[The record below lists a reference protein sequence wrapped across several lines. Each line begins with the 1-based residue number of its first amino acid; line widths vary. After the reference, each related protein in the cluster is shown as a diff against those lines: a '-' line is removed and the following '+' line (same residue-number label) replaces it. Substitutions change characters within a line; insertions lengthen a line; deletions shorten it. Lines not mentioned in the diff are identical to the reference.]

1 MPKALLLE
9 NIHPDAAKSLRDH
22 GFEVETMKGALS
34 EDELIDALD
43 GVDLVGVRS
52 KTNVTA
58 RVLDARPT
66 LSAIGCFC
74 IGTNQVD
81 LAHAGKRG
89 IAVFNAPYSNTRSV
103 VELVICDII
112 CLMRRIPAHT
122 HHIKHGLWDKSASG
136 SHEVRG
142 KTLGIIGYGNIG
154 SQLSVL
160 AEALGMRVVFYDIE
174 EKLALG
180 NAHRCDT
187 LNELLEQSDA
197 VTLHVFPVEPK
208 KSGDPFET
216 SLSNEDN
223 MILTPHIGGSTL
235 EAQESIGHFVSQRL
249 EDYWFKGSTSL
260 SVNLPQINLGEC
272 KGVCRIAHLHDN
284 LPGVL
289 AHVNH
294 VLGEENINVS
304 FQSLSTEGELG
315 YVVTDV
321 AQKPSAATLEAL
333 RNIEG
338 TIRMRVIS

>member
-142 KTLGIIGYGNIG
+142 KTLGIIDKNINWLGDERFALGCIILILLTTSVGQPIVLYVSALGNVDQSIVEAAEVDGANDFQCFWKIKWPAIMPTTLYILVITTINSFQCFALIQLLTSGGPNHSTDTIMYYIYYTAFKLYRYGYGNAMG
-154 SQLSVL
+154 VVL
-160 AEALGMRVVFYDIE
+160 AVIIAILSAVQF
-174 EKLALG
+174 KLG
-180 NAHRCDT
+180 N
-187 LNELLEQSDA
+187 Q
-197 VTLHVFPVEPK
+197 
-208 KSGDPFET
+208 
-216 SLSNEDN
+216 DN
-223 MILTPHIGGSTL
+223 
-235 EAQESIGHFVSQRL
+235 
-249 EDYWFKGSTSL
+249 
-260 SVNLPQINLGEC
+260 
-272 KGVCRIAHLHDN
+272 
-284 LPGVL
+284 
-289 AHVNH
+289 
-294 VLGEENINVS
+294 
-304 FQSLSTEGELG
+304 
-315 YVVTDV
+315 
-321 AQKPSAATLEAL
+321 
-333 RNIEG
+333 
-338 TIRMRVIS
+338 

>member
-22 GFEVETMKGALS
+22 GFEVETMKGALN
-34 EDELIDALD
+34 EDELIDALE

-58 RVLDARPT
+58 RVLNARPT

-81 LAHAGKRG
+81 LDYAGKHG

-142 KTLGIIGYGNIG
+142 KTLGFFGEDQFAHMKQDAIFIN
-154 SQLSVL
+154 LSRGFVADL
-160 AEALGMRVVFYDIE
+160 GALKQHLDSGH
-174 EKLALG
+174 LSGA
-180 NAHRCDT
+180 
-187 LNELLEQSDA
+187 A
-197 VTLHVFPVEPK
+197 VDVFPVEPK

-216 SLSNEDN
+216 ALANEDN

-249 EDYWFKGSTSL
+249 EDYWSKGSTSL
-260 SVNLPQINLGEC
+260 SVNLPQINLTDC

-289 AHVNH
+289 ARVNR
-294 VLGEENINVS
+294 VLGEENINIS
-304 FQSLSTEGELG
+304 FQSLATEGELG

-321 AQKPSAATLEAL
+321 AQKPSPATLEAL
-333 RNIEG
+333 RSIEG
-338 TIRMRVIS
+338 TIRMRVIG

>member
-160 AEALGMRVVFYDIE
+160 AEALGMRVVFFGIE

-197 VTLHVFPVEPK
+197 VTLHVDGR
-208 KSGDPFET
+208 KSNTGFFG
-216 SLSNEDN
+216 EDQFAH
-223 MILTPHIGGSTL
+223 MKQDAI
-235 EAQESIGHFVSQRL
+235 F
-249 EDYWFKGSTSL
+249 
-260 SVNLPQINLGEC
+260 INLSRGFVADLGAIPVSLTQHSTHTPSE
-272 KGVCRIAHLHDN
+272 VI
-284 LPGVL
+284 L
-289 AHVNH
+289 APMTICPCVVNF
-294 VLGEENINVS
+294 LAFPIKFINTFVNFTSSVMTNNFSRGPS
-304 FQSLSTEGELG
+304 FTNSTPC
-315 YVVTDV
+315 
-321 AQKPSAATLEAL
+321 AIFKRPIS
-333 RNIEG
+333 NIE
-338 TIRMRVIS
+338 

>member
-9 NIHPDAAKSLRDH
+9 NIHPDAAKSLRDR

-142 KTLGIIGYGNIG
+142 KTLGIIDKNINWLGDERFALGCIILILLTTSVGQPIVLYVSALGNVDQSIVEAAEVDGANDFQCFWKIKWPAIMPTTLYILVITTINSFQCFALIQLLTSGGPNHSTDTIMYYIYYTAFKLYRYGYGNAMG
-154 SQLSVL
+154 VVL
-160 AEALGMRVVFYDIE
+160 AVIIAILSAVQF
-174 EKLALG
+174 KLG
-180 NAHRCDT
+180 N
-187 LNELLEQSDA
+187 Q
-197 VTLHVFPVEPK
+197 
-208 KSGDPFET
+208 
-216 SLSNEDN
+216 DN
-223 MILTPHIGGSTL
+223 
-235 EAQESIGHFVSQRL
+235 
-249 EDYWFKGSTSL
+249 
-260 SVNLPQINLGEC
+260 
-272 KGVCRIAHLHDN
+272 
-284 LPGVL
+284 
-289 AHVNH
+289 
-294 VLGEENINVS
+294 
-304 FQSLSTEGELG
+304 
-315 YVVTDV
+315 
-321 AQKPSAATLEAL
+321 
-333 RNIEG
+333 
-338 TIRMRVIS
+338 